1 MDPINIVVGLNIIAT
16 FGANLPGARKGLRSA
31 VSPPK
36 DKPKTYLQWL
46 PVVISTITLIFLILG
61 VFQIGTFEY
70 DADLEQARLTGM
82 IVYLI
87 FSWTQVWAY
96 RTLGESYSQ
105 DILIFK
111 DHKLVTKGPFRFIRH
126 PQYFSQMMMDISGGL
141 ATMSFLL
148 LPVAV
153 LQIPFL
159 IMRGLKEDKLL
170 ERYFKEEY
178 HSYKK
183 RSGFMFPFLG

>member
-70 DADLEQARLTGM
+70 DADLEQARLTG
-82 IVYLI
+82 IDRKSV
-87 FSWTQVWAY
+87 V
-96 RTLGESYSQ
+96 
-105 DILIFK
+105 
-111 DHKLVTKGPFRFIRH
+111 
-126 PQYFSQMMMDISGGL
+126 
-141 ATMSFLL
+141 
-148 LPVAV
+148 
-153 LQIPFL
+153 
-159 IMRGLKEDKLL
+159 
-170 ERYFKEEY
+170 
-178 HSYKK
+178 
-183 RSGFMFPFLG
+183 